1 MTERPLVYT
10 KYTWDQMPAKGFY
23 NLDMYLRWPE
33 PPSGS
38 SCFMAHMFGFAEGG
52 GGYIGL
58 QQRHDGRRQAI
69 FSIWD
74 NPLLPGSATPHPNSP
89 RGRRFGH
96 EGNGTMC
103 LMELPW
109 QSSTEY
115 RLRLWAVDQQ
125 SDSESW
131 VGRVATATDNTLV
144 GTIRLATVS
153 PEVLGF
159 GWLNRS
165 SVFTEYY
172 GRVNK
177 ELGCEQPFN
186 RAVWRG
192 PYANSGAIHPQM
204 AYANYSRSET
214 ACLNSHAYGWDYP
227 VVVHEA
233 GEGVV
238 RGNVAGTVLW

>member
-74 NPLLPGSATPHPNSP
+74 NPLLPGSATPHPN
-89 RGRRFGH
+89 
-96 EGNGTMC
+96 
-103 LMELPW
+103 
-109 QSSTEY
+109 
-115 RLRLWAVDQQ
+115 LRLWAVDQQ